1 MPTYDYRC
9 KECGTTHEFAQGF
22 NDPRPTTCPACGGPL
37 ARVFHPVGV
46 VFKGS
51 GFHKTDYA
59 NAGASKDS
67 SDPAAPKSDSAKSD
81 GAKSDGAKS
90 DGAKSESAPSP
101 ASATPKSDKP
111 AAAAPPPAKSDTK
124 SDSKPS
130 GST

>member
-9 KECGTTHEFAQGF
+9 KQCGTTHEIAHGF
-22 NDPRPTTCPACGGPL
+22 NDPRPTTCPACGGQL

-59 NAGASKDS
+59 GTGAKKDAAE
-67 SDPAAPKSDSAKSD
+67 PAAPKADSAKSD
-81 GAKSDGAKS
+81 GAKTEGSAS
-90 DGAKSESAPSP
+90 SAPAAPKSEKPP
-101 ASATPKSDKP
+101 AATP
-111 AAAAPPPAKSDTK
+111 PPGK

-130 GST
+130 GSS